1 VENQTSTKE
10 YINKL
15 IEFRQAVYQHGI
27 LARRD
32 AMFDLLDALICEGSV
47 SSFAMLSQSKQ
58 FQRKW
63 PSLYAAVEDG
73 EIDREWLRTF
83 QAQQVPHQGLCIFP
97 LDGSPWPR
105 PRSRVLEDRQYV
117 YQASSDVNGGTVTV
131 GYPYSL
137 LEWCAEPHSSWSLP
151 VDARRVPSTQTAQ
164 EVGAEQIQAL
174 AKARRAYFEAL
185 DIIAADGK
193 YGNAGFLRSVKGLR
207 CAILARLRAD
217 RVLHGPPPPPDPH
230 RKGRHRIHGERF
242 AFKKPDTW
250 GEPAEVLE
258 LEDAYWG
265 KVRLERWSQLHEKKG
280 ADVPYDVIRA
290 CVHLEREKLP
300 AALWLAWLAP
310 ARFPEGMTITI
321 ETIWR
326 AYISRWP
333 VEAGIH
339 FRKETLG
346 WTLPRFQ
353 SKETGDRWTELTALA
368 CWMIFLARPIVD
380 DDPYPWQK
388 AQHRLTPQRVQQ
400 SIRPIFELIGSPA
413 CPPKIRGKAPG
424 WPKGRRRTAKQRYK
438 VVKKPPVVAKTA

>member
-1 VENQTSTKE
+1 MKNQTSTKE

-15 IEFRQAVYQHGI
+15 IEFRQAIYRHGI

-32 AMFDLLDALICEGSV
+32 AMFDLLDALTYEGPV

-73 EIDREWLRTF
+73 EINRQWLRTF
-83 QAQQVPHQGLCIFP
+83 LAQQVPHQGICIFP

-117 YQASSDVNGGTVTV
+117 YQASSAVNGGTITI

-137 LEWCAEPHSSWSLP
+137 LEWCEKPYSSWSLP
-151 VDARRVPSTQTAQ
+151 VDVRRVPSTQTVK
-164 EVGAEQIQAL
+164 EVGVEQIQAL
-174 AKARRAYFEAL
+174 AKARSAYVEAL

-193 YGNAGFLRSVKGLR
+193 YGNAGFLRAVKGLR
-207 CAILARLRAD
+207 CGILVRLRPD
-217 RVLHGPPPPPDPH
+217 RVLYEPPPPPVPH
-230 RKGRHRIHGERF
+230 QKGRPRVYGPRF
-242 AFKKPDTW
+242 AFKEPETW
-250 GEPAEVLE
+250 GEPAEVCE

-265 KVRLERWSQLHEKKG
+265 KVRLERWTGLHEKKG

-290 CVHLEREKLP
+290 CVHQEREKPPL
-300 AALWLAWLAP
+300 ALWLAWLAP
-310 ARFPEGMTITI
+310 DQLPEGITITV

-333 VEAGIH
+333 VEAGIR

-346 WTLPRFQ
+346 WTRPRFQ
-353 SKETGDRWTELTALA
+353 SKEVGDRWTELTALA
-368 CWMIFLARPIVD
+368 CWMIFLARPLVED
-380 DDPYPWQK
+380 QPYPWQK
-388 AQHRLTPQRVQQ
+388 PQQRLTPQRVQQ
-400 SIRPIFELIGSPA
+400 SIRSIFEWIGSPA
-413 CPPKIRGKAPG
+413 RPPKVRGKAPG
-424 WPKGRRRTAKQRYK
+424 WPKGRQRTPKQRYK
-438 VVKKPPVVAKTA
+438 VVKKTPVAAKTA